1 MVKRYSRDDVL
12 KFLGED
18 PARPAMLATV
28 RRDGRPHVAP
38 VWYGVDDDGTVVFN
52 TGADT
57 VKGRNLRRTGRA
69 ALSVQDDRPPYS
81 FVTVEGPVEVS
92 EDLEEVRRWAARLGG
107 RYLGADRAEEMGV
120 RNGVPGEL
128 LLRLTVEQATGMGH
142 LSD

>member
-12 KFLGED
+12 NFLRED

-38 VWYGVDDDGTVVFN
+38 VWYDVDDDGTVVFN

-107 RYLGADRAEEMGV
+107 RYLGADRAEEMGE

-128 LLRLTVEQATGMGH
+128 LLRLTVEQATGMGD

>member
-12 KFLGED
+12 NFLRED

-38 VWYGVDDDGTVVFN
+38 VWYDVDDDGTVVFN

-107 RYLGADRAEEMGV
+107 RYLGADRAEEMGE

-128 LLRLTVEQATGMGH
+128 HLRLTVEQATGMGD